1 MLITKKHLES
11 LRTSI
16 HHLKTCKVLHV
27 EEVKEK
33 QVHRYFTKSKSNYKS
48 KIGKKWEDLILN

>member
-16 HHLKTCKVLHV
+16 HHLKTCKVLSV

-33 QVHRYFTKSKSNYKS
+33 QTHRYFVKPKSNYKS
-48 KIGKKWEDLILN
+48 KRGKK

>member
-1 MLITKKHLES
+1 MMLITKKHLES

-27 EEVKEK
+27 EDLKEK
-33 QVHRYFTKSKSNYKS
+33 ANNKIRYFTKPKSNYKN
-48 KIGKKWEDLILN
+48 KGK

>member
-48 KIGKKWEDLILN
+48 KIGKK

>member
-16 HHLKTCKVLHV
+16 HHLKTCKTLHV
-27 EEVKEK
+27 EDLKEK
-33 QVHRYFTKSKSNYKS
+33 QEHRYFAKPKSNYKS
-48 KIGKKWEDLILN
+48 KRGKK